1 MLKLTWGSKVKWGSL
16 SHQTPVNIWEFL
28 KPPSL
33 VFLNLDQPSVNLSV
47 LSSVHK
53 PNFSTDLSC
62 SNEKSF
68 NMKVVDNLMMNL
80 S

>member
-1 MLKLTWGSKVKWGSL
+1 MLKSTWGSKEKWGSL

-33 VFLNLDQPSVNLSV
+33 VFLNLDQPFVKLST
-47 LSSVHK
+47 LSSLYQL
-53 PNFSTDLSC
+53 NFSTYLSC

-68 NMKVVDNLMMNL
+68 NMKVVDNLMMKL